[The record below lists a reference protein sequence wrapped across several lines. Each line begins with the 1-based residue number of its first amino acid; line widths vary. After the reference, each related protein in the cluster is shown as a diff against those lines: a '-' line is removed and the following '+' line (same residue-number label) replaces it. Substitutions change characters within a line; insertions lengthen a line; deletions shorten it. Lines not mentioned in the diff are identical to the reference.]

1 MFQNITGQEKQD
13 EEFKDVDEYSKESK
27 LDRVKELF
35 SIQNILIYAISA
47 LVSMVSFNGGI
58 APFGLA
64 IFAAVCSN
72 KIAARYNICSLPYRH
87 SY

>member
-1 MFQNITGQEKQD
+1 MFQNITSQEKQD
-13 EEFKDVDEYSKESK
+13 EEFKDVNEYSKSK

-47 LVSMVSFNGGI
+47 LVSMVSFNGNI

-72 KIAARYNICSLPYRH
+72 KIAARHNLYSMPNRY